1 MKLYKYRTLS
11 NLDYT
16 LDILFK
22 ERLHCAPYD
31 ELNDPFEGLFLSVM
45 HIGGSINSS
54 SLNFAPIN
62 GSRKVTRPKS
72 ISDLPVPGGTRI
84 CSLSGSKSD
93 VRLWSHYA
101 EGHTGIA
108 IEVDIESN
116 SECLHEV
123 EYVDQL
129 KEFSYSLL
137 TAPESYEILKIK
149 SKHWLYE
156 KEYRLISKEQFFYVS
171 GKITGIYLGL
181 RISDHMRNML
191 LRVVGDNIPIY
202 STKLNEEK
210 IKIELNK
217 KINQDASR

>member
-31 ELNDPFEGLFLSVM
+31 KLNDPFEGLFLSVM
-45 HIGGSINSS
+45 HIGGPLNSS
-54 SLNFAPIN
+54 PLNFAPI
-62 GSRKVTRPKS
+62 GSSRKVTRPQS
-72 ISDLPVPGGTRI
+72 ISELPIPGGTRI
-84 CSLSGSKSD
+84 CSLSGANSD

-101 EGHTGIA
+101 GGHTGIA
-108 IEVDIESN
+108 IEVDIDPDTEF
-116 SECLHEV
+116 LHEV

-149 SKHWLYE
+149 SKHWSYE
-156 KEYRLISKEQFFYVS
+156 EEYRLISNEQFFSVS
-171 GKITGIYLGL
+171 RKITGVYLGL
-181 RISDHMRNML
+181 RISDHMQRML
-191 LRVVGDNIPIY
+191 LKVVGDYVPVY
-202 STKLNEEK
+202 STKLNEQE

-217 KINQDASR
+217 QVNQDASC